1 MFDSFLAYY
10 DRQMS
15 FSARNS
21 QEKLTAVKIFHN
33 NISGSLKCTLFKGYG
48 NKSNGL
54 QNNFMHL

>member
-21 QEKLTAVKIFHN
+21 QEKLTTVKIFLKH
-33 NISGSLKCTLFKGYG
+33 ILDSLKCTLFEGYEG
-48 NKSNGL
+48 TSNGL
-54 QNNFMHL
+54 QNNFMLL